1 MTTTYD
7 RRRED
12 VGNIIA
18 LEHVNLAIPDQQLAT
33 AFYIAGMGFTRDPFL
48 FPGLENMWVNIG
60 RSQCHLPSRGTQ
72 RLRGTIGIVVPDL
85 QKLAL
90 RLEKTAP
97 RLSGTQFAYS
107 LHADRVD
114 AICPW
119 GNRFRCH
126 APCAEFGTMELGMP
140 YVEFD
145 VPGGSA
151 DGIARF
157 YRELI
162 GAPSVLEQRDGAVV
176 AAVVSGPEQKL
187 LFRETAA
194 PLPAYDNHHI
204 QIYIA
209 DFSGPHDA
217 LLKRGLIT
225 EESNPH
231 QYRFR
236 DIVDPAGGKLLYTVE
251 HEVRSITNPLYARP
265 LINRNPDQ
273 SNNAYFRGQD
283 HFRGSY

>member
-1 MTTTYD
+1 MATAYD
-7 RRRED
+7 RKRED
-12 VGNIIA
+12 VSNIIA

-48 FPGLENMWVNIG
+48 FPGLENMWINIG

-85 QKLAL
+85 KKLAM
-90 RLEKTAP
+90 RLDKIAP
-97 RLSGTQFAYS
+97 RLAGTQFVFAVHGDYVE
-107 LHADRVD
+107 AT
-114 AICPW
+114 CPW

-126 APCAEFGTMELGMP
+126 APSPAFGTMELGMP

-145 VPGGSA
+145 VPEGSA

-157 YRELI
+157 YREII
-162 GAPSVLEQRDGAVV
+162 GATSILEQRNG
-176 AAVVSGPEQKL
+176 AAVACVDSGPEQQL
-187 LFRETAA
+187 LFRETGA
-194 PLPAYDNHHI
+194 PLAAFDNHHI

-209 DFSGPHDA
+209 DFSGPHEK
-217 LLKRGLIT
+217 LLERGLVT
-225 EESNPH
+225 EESNAH

-236 DIVDPAGGKLLYTVE
+236 DLVDTASGAVLYTVE

-273 SNNAYFRGQD
+273 SNNAYMRGQD
-283 HFRGSY
+283 SFRGTY

>member
-1 MTTTYD
+1 MATAYD
-7 RRRED
+7 RKRED

-33 AFYIAGMGFTRDPFL
+33 AFYIAGLGFTRDPFL

-85 QKLAL
+85 KKLAQ
-90 RLEKTAP
+90 RLDKIAP
-97 RLSGTQFAYS
+97 RLANTEFSYTAQ
-107 LHADRVD
+107 ADRVE
-114 AICPW
+114 ATCPW

-126 APCAEFGTMELGMP
+126 APSPEFGTMELGMP

-145 VPGGSA
+145 VPRGAA
-151 DGIARF
+151 DGIVRF

-162 GAPSVLEQRDGAVV
+162 GATAVLEQRGG
-176 AAVVSGPEQKL
+176 AAVACVDSGPEQKL
-187 LFRETAA
+187 LFRETDAA
-194 PLPAYDNHHI
+194 VPEYDNHHI

-209 DFSGPHDA
+209 DFSRPHAA
-217 LLKRGLIT
+217 LLKHGLIT
-225 EESNPH
+225 EESNAH

-236 DIVDPAGGKLLYTVE
+236 DIVDPASSKLLYTIE
-251 HEVRSITNPLYARP
+251 HEVRSLTNPLYARP

-273 SNNAYFRGQD
+273 TNNAYIRGQD
-283 HFRGSY
+283 SFRGTY

>member
-1 MTTTYD
+1 MATTYERKQD
-7 RRRED
+7 D
-12 VGNIIA
+12 VGNIIG

-48 FPGLENMWVNIG
+48 FPGLENMWINIG

-72 RLRGTIGIVVPDL
+72 CLRGTIGIVVPDL
-85 QKLAL
+85 KKLAQ

-97 RLSGTQFAYS
+97 RLSGSKFAFVA
-107 LHADRVD
+107 HADRVD

-126 APCAEFGTMELGMP
+126 APSPRFGSMELGLP

-145 VPGGSA
+145 VPRGSA
-151 DGIARF
+151 DGIMRF
-157 YRELI
+157 YQQVI
-162 GAPSVLEQRDGAVV
+162 GATGALEQRDGAAV
-176 AAVVSGPEQKL
+176 ACVDCGPEQKL
-187 LFRETAA
+187 LFRETDAA
-194 PLPAYDNHHI
+194 LPEYDNHHI

-209 DFSGPHDA
+209 DFSGPHAA
-217 LLKRGLIT
+217 LLQHGLIT
-225 EESNPH
+225 EESNAH

-236 DIVDPAGGKLLYTVE
+236 DIVDPASGKLLYTVE
-251 HEVRSITNPLYARP
+251 HEVRSLLNPLYARP

-273 SNNAYFRGQD
+273 SNNAYIRGQD
-283 HFRGSY
+283 GFRGTY

>member
-1 MTTTYD
+1 MTATYD

-48 FPGLENMWVNIG
+48 FPGLENMWINIG

-72 RLRGTIGIVVPDL
+72 RLRGVIGIVVPDL
-85 QKLAL
+85 KKLAQ

-97 RLSGTQFAYS
+97 RLAGTQFSFSAT
-107 LHADRVD
+107 ADRLD
-114 AICPW
+114 ATCPW

-126 APCAEFGTMELGMP
+126 APAAEFGSMELGMP

-145 VPGGSA
+145 VPRGTA

-162 GAPSVLEQRDGAVV
+162 GAPATIEQRDGAAV
-176 AAVVSGPEQKL
+176 ACVDSGPEQQL
-187 LFRETAA
+187 RFRETDAELA
-194 PLPAYDNHHI
+194 DYDNHHI

-209 DFSGPHDA
+209 DFAGPHAA
-217 LLKRGLIT
+217 LLQRGLIT

-236 DIVDPAGGKLLYTVE
+236 DIVDPADGRLLYTVE
-251 HEVRSITNPLYARP
+251 HEVRSLTNPLYARP

-273 SNNAYFRGQD
+273 SNNAYIRGQD
-283 HFRGSY
+283 SFRGTY

>member
-1 MTTTYD
+1 MTTPYD

-18 LEHVNLAIPDQQLAT
+18 LEHVNLAVPDQQLAT
-33 AFYIAGMGFTRDPFL
+33 AFYISGMGFTRDPFM
-48 FPGLENMWVNIG
+48 FPGLENMWINIG

-85 QKLAL
+85 DKLAQ
-90 RLEKTAP
+90 RLAAVAP
-97 RLSGTQFAYS
+97 RLAGTQFQVAA
-107 LHADRVD
+107 HAGRID
-114 AICPW
+114 ATCPW
-119 GNRFRCH
+119 GNRYRCH
-126 APCAEFGTMELGMP
+126 APSPDFGDMTLGMP

-145 VPGGSA
+145 VPPGSA
-151 DGIARF
+151 GGIAHF

-162 GAPSVLEQRDGAVV
+162 GAPSALEHRDGAAV
-176 AAVVSGPEQKL
+176 AVVDSGPGQAL
-187 LFRETAA
+187 RFRETAA
-194 PLPAYDNHHI
+194 PLPDYDQHHI

-209 DFSGPHDA
+209 ELSGPHEA

-236 DIVDPAGGKLLYTVE
+236 DIVDPASGRVLYTVE
-251 HEVRSITNPLYARP
+251 HEVRSLTNPLYARP
-265 LINRNPDQ
+265 LVNRNPDQ
-273 SNNAYFRGQD
+273 SNNAYIRGQD
-283 HFRGSY
+283 HFRGTY

>member
-1 MTTTYD
+1 MATAFD
-7 RRRED
+7 RTRED

-33 AFYIAGMGFTRDPFL
+33 AFYIAGLGFTRDPYL

-85 QKLAL
+85 QKLVQ

-97 RLSGTQFAYS
+97 RLAGTQFKFSVQSDHVNAT
-107 LHADRVD
+107 
-114 AICPW
+114 CPW

-126 APCAEFGTMELGMP
+126 APSGEFGPMELGIP

-145 VPGGSA
+145 VPRGSA
-151 DGIARF
+151 AGIAGF
-157 YRELI
+157 YCELI
-162 GAPSVLEQRDGAVV
+162 GAK
-176 AAVVSGPEQKL
+176 AAVGWHQGNAVASIDAGPEQQL
-187 LFRETAA
+187 LFRETDA

-209 DFSGPHDA
+209 DFSGPHAA
-217 LLKRGLIT
+217 LSKRGLIT
-225 EESNPH
+225 EESNAH

-236 DIVDPAGGKLLYTVE
+236 DIVDPASGVVLYTLE
-251 HEVRSITNPLYARP
+251 HEVRSLQNPLYARP

-273 SNNAYFRGQD
+273 TNNSYIRGQD
-283 HFRGSY
+283 TFRGTY

>member
-1 MTTTYD
+1 MTTTFD
-7 RRRED
+7 RSRED

-72 RLRGTIGIVVPDL
+72 RLRGTIGIVTPDL
-85 QKLAL
+85 KKLAQ

-97 RLSGTQFAYS
+97 RLKGTQFAFTI
-107 LHADRVD
+107 HAGHVD
-114 AICPW
+114 ASCPW

-126 APCAEFGTMELGMP
+126 APSAQFGSMELGMP

-145 VPGGSA
+145 VPLGSA
-151 DGIARF
+151 EGIARF
-157 YRELI
+157 YREWI
-162 GAPSVLEQRDGAVV
+162 GAPAQLEQRAEGLFAVV
-176 AAVVSGPEQKL
+176 NSGPEQKL

-194 PLPAYDNHHI
+194 PLPDYDNHHI

-209 DFSGPHDA
+209 DFSGPHA
-217 LLKRGLIT
+217 RLLKHGLIT

-236 DIVDPAGGKLLYTVE
+236 DIVDPASGKVLYTVE
-251 HEVRSITNPLYARP
+251 HEVRSLTNPLYARP

-273 SNNAYFRGQD
+273 SNNSYIRGQD
-283 HFRGSY
+283 GFRGTY

>member
-1 MTTTYD
+1 MATAYD
-7 RRRED
+7 RKRED

-18 LEHVNLAIPDQQLAT
+18 LEHVNLAVPDQQLAT

-48 FPGLENMWVNIG
+48 FPGLENMWINIG

-72 RLRGTIGIVVPDL
+72 RLRGSIGIVVPDL
-85 QKLAL
+85 KKLAQ
-90 RLEKTAP
+90 RLEKAAP
-97 RLSGTQFAYS
+97 LLANTQFAF
-107 LHADRVD
+107 AARPERID
-114 AICPW
+114 ATCPW

-126 APCAEFGTMELGMP
+126 APSGEFGSMELGMP

-145 VPGGSA
+145 VPRGSA

-162 GAPSVLEQRDGAVV
+162 GAPAALEQRDGAAV
-176 AAVVSGPEQKL
+176 AAVNSGPEQKL
-187 LFRETAA
+187 LFRETDT
-194 PLPAYDNHHI
+194 PLPEYDNHHI

-209 DFSGPHDA
+209 DFSAPHAA
-217 LLKRGLIT
+217 LLKHGLIT

-236 DIVDPAGGKLLYTVE
+236 DIVDPASGKVLYTVE

-265 LINRNPDQ
+265 LVNRNPDQ
-273 SNNAYFRGQD
+273 SNNAYIRGQD
-283 HFRGSY
+283 IFRGTY

>member
-1 MTTTYD
+1 MMTTYD
-7 RRRED
+7 RPRED

-33 AFYIAGMGFTRDPFL
+33 AFYVSGMGFTRDPFL
-48 FPGLENMWVNIG
+48 FPGLENMWINIG

-85 QKLAL
+85 QKLAQ
-90 RLEKTAP
+90 RLEKIAP
-97 RLSGTQFAYS
+97 RLTGTQFAFTV
-107 LHADRVD
+107 HAGHVD
-114 AICPW
+114 ACCPW

-126 APCAEFGTMELGMP
+126 APSAQFGSMELGMP

-145 VPGGSA
+145 VPPSSA
-151 DGIARF
+151 EGIACF
-157 YRELI
+157 YREWI
-162 GAPSVLEQRDGAVV
+162 GAPAQLERDANAAVAVV
-176 AAVVSGPEQKL
+176 KAGPEQKL
-187 LFRETAA
+187 RFRETAA
-194 PLPAYDNHHI
+194 PLPEYDNHHI

-209 DFSGPHDA
+209 DFSGPHA
-217 LLKRGLIT
+217 VLQKHGLIT

-236 DIVDPAGGKLLYTVE
+236 DIVDPAGGKVLYTVE
-251 HEVRSITNPLYARP
+251 HEVRSLTNPLYARP

-273 SNNAYFRGQD
+273 SNNAYIRGQD
-283 HFRGSY
+283 YFPGTF

>member
-1 MTTTYD
+1 MATAYD
-7 RRRED
+7 RKRED

-33 AFYIAGMGFTRDPFL
+33 AFYIAGLGFTRDPFL
-48 FPGLENMWVNIG
+48 FPGLENMWINIG

-85 QKLAL
+85 KKLAQ
-90 RLEKTAP
+90 RLEKAAP
-97 RLSGTQFAYS
+97 LLAGTQFAFAV
-107 LHADRVD
+107 HADRID
-114 AICPW
+114 ATCPW
-119 GNRFRCH
+119 GNRFHCY
-126 APCAEFGTMELGMP
+126 APSAGFGSMELGMP

-145 VPGGSA
+145 VPRASA
-151 DGIARF
+151 EGITRF

-162 GAPSVLEQRDGAVV
+162 GATAVLEQRDGAAV
-176 AAVVSGPEQKL
+176 ACVDSGPEQTL

-194 PLPAYDNHHI
+194 PLPDYDNHHI

-209 DFSGPHDA
+209 DFSGPHAA
-217 LLKRGLIT
+217 LMKRGLIT
-225 EESNPH
+225 EESNQH

-236 DIVDPAGGKLLYTVE
+236 DIVDPADGRVLYTVE
-251 HEVRSITNPLYARP
+251 HEVRSLTNPLYARP

-273 SNNAYFRGQD
+273 TNNSYIRGQD
-283 HFRGSY
+283 SFRGTY

>member
-1 MTTTYD
+1 MTTYD
-7 RRRED
+7 RGQDD
-12 VGNIIA
+12 VGNLIA

-33 AFYIAGMGFTRDPFL
+33 AFYIAGLGFTRDPFL
-48 FPGLENMWVNIG
+48 FPGLENMWINIG

-85 QKLAL
+85 KKLAQ
-90 RLEKTAP
+90 RLDKTAP
-97 RLSGTQFAYS
+97 RLTGTQFGYTAQ
-107 LHADRVD
+107 ADYVD

-126 APCAEFGTMELGMP
+126 APSAEFGTMELGLP

-145 VPGGSA
+145 VPRGTA
-151 DGIARF
+151 DGIVRF

-162 GAPSVLEQRDGAVV
+162 GATAALEQRGG
-176 AAVVSGPEQKL
+176 AAVACVDSGPEQKL
-187 LFRETAA
+187 LFHETDAA
-194 PLPAYDNHHI
+194 LPEFDNHHI

-217 LLKRGLIT
+217 LLQHGLIT

-236 DIVDPAGGKLLYTVE
+236 DIVDPADGRVLYTVE
-251 HEVRSITNPLYARP
+251 HEVRSLTNPLYARP

-273 SNNAYFRGQD
+273 SNNAYVRGQD
-283 HFRGSY
+283 SFRGTY

>member
-1 MTTTYD
+1 MAAAFD
-7 RRRED
+7 RTRED

-33 AFYIAGMGFTRDPFL
+33 AFYIAGLGFTRDPYL

-85 QKLAL
+85 QKLAQ
-90 RLEKTAP
+90 RLEKAAP
-97 RLSGTQFAYS
+97 LLAGTQFKFS
-107 LHADRVD
+107 VHADHVD
-114 AICPW
+114 ATCPW

-126 APCAEFGTMELGMP
+126 APSAEFGRMELGLP

-145 VPGGSA
+145 VPRGSA
-151 DGIARF
+151 AGIAGF
-157 YRELI
+157 YREFI
-162 GAPSVLEQRDGAVV
+162 GATAVVEQRAG
-176 AAVVSGPEQKL
+176 AAVASIDSGPEQKL
-187 LFRETAA
+187 RFRETDA

-209 DFSGPHDA
+209 DFSGPHAA

-225 EESNPH
+225 EESNAH

-236 DIVDPAGGKLLYTVE
+236 DIVDPAGGAVLYTVE
-251 HEVRSITNPLYARP
+251 HEVRSLQNPLYARP

-273 SNNAYFRGQD
+273 TNNSYIRGQD
-283 HFRGSY
+283 DFRGTY

>member
-1 MTTTYD
+1 MAAAFD
-7 RRRED
+7 RTRED

-33 AFYIAGMGFTRDPFL
+33 AFYIAGLGFTRDPYL
-48 FPGLENMWVNIG
+48 FPGLENMWINIG

-85 QKLAL
+85 QKLAQ
-90 RLEKTAP
+90 RLEKAAP
-97 RLSGTQFAYS
+97 LLAGTEFKFS
-107 LHADRVD
+107 VHADHVD
-114 AICPW
+114 ATCPW

-126 APCAEFGTMELGMP
+126 APSTEFGPMELGLP

-145 VPGGSA
+145 VPRRSA
-151 DGIARF
+151 AGIAGF
-157 YRELI
+157 YREVI
-162 GAPSVLEQRDGAVV
+162 GATAVVEQRAGA
-176 AAVVSGPEQKL
+176 ATASIDSGPEQKL
-187 LFRETAA
+187 LFRETEA

-209 DFSGPHDA
+209 DFSGPHAA

-225 EESNPH
+225 EESNAH

-236 DIVDPAGGKLLYTVE
+236 DIVDPASGVVLYTVE
-251 HEVRSITNPLYARP
+251 HEVRSLQNPLYARP

-273 SNNAYFRGQD
+273 TNNSYIRGQD
-283 HFRGSY
+283 DFRGTY

>member
-7 RRRED
+7 RRQDD

-48 FPGLENMWVNIG
+48 FPGLENMWINIG

-85 QKLAL
+85 KKLAQ

-97 RLSGTQFAYS
+97 RLTNTQFAFTAQ
-107 LHADRVD
+107 ADRVD
-114 AICPW
+114 ATCPW

-126 APCAEFGTMELGMP
+126 APSAAFGTMELGMP

-145 VPGGSA
+145 VPPGSA

-157 YRELI
+157 YRDII
-162 GAPSVLEQRDGAVV
+162 GATAVQEQGDGAAIACVN
-176 AAVVSGPEQKL
+176 AGPEQQL
-187 LFRETAA
+187 RFRETAA

-209 DFSGPHDA
+209 DFSGPHAA
-217 LLKRGLIT
+217 LLKHGLIS
-225 EESNPH
+225 EESNAH

-236 DIVDPAGGKLLYTVE
+236 DIVDPADGKILYTVE
-251 HEVRSITNPLYARP
+251 HEVRSLQNPLYARP

-273 SNNAYFRGQD
+273 NNNAYVRGQD
-283 HFRGSY
+283 SFRGSY